1 MQWSSVYYSNSAFQ
15 KEQERFADSFAKTAS
30 TIMRSANSLPS
41 DREMTHRELLLRQQM
56 IERAK
61 MKDVEAFKQAA
72 ASDNQASSHS
82 EHEGEAS
89 WGCRTQDD
97 G

>member
-1 MQWSSVYYSNSAFQ
+1 MQQSSVYYSNSAFQ
-15 KEQERFADSFAKTAS
+15 KEQERFADNFAKTAA
-30 TIMRSANSLPS
+30 TILRSANSLPS
-41 DREMTHRELLLRQQM
+41 DREMTHRELILRQQM
-56 IERAK
+56 LERAK

-89 WGCRTQDD
+89 
-97 G
+97 